1 VNRLAG
7 ETSPYLRQ
15 HTENP
20 VDWFPWGSE
29 AFTAASELDRPI
41 LLSVG
46 YSACHWCHVMAH
58 ESFENAEI
66 AAQMND
72 GFVNVKVDREERPD
86 VDAIYMDAVTS
97 LTGRGGWPM
106 TVFCTPDGRP
116 FHAGTY
122 WPDTPRGG
130 MASFP
135 QVLSAIV
142 KAWAEDRQ
150 DLDGMADRLTATMAR
165 QAEMEPAA
173 APPGPET
180 LAGASDQMLAVH
192 DDEWGGFGGAPKF
205 PQAMNLE
212 ALLRNIAHTGNPE
225 PTRVLTTTLDAMAS
239 GGMYDHLGGGF
250 SRYSVDRYWLV
261 PHFEKM
267 LYDNALL
274 SRAYLHGWQVLGHD
288 RWRQVASE
296 CIEYVL
302 RDLRHPDGGF
312 LSAEDADSEGVEG
325 RFHVWSEAEVREV
338 CGSDADAAIAWYGV
352 TGAGNFE
359 GASILHRPVRGDLLR
374 PDDVER
380 ARQALFARREARVRP
395 GLDDKVLT
403 EWNGLML
410 ATLAD
415 AAMAT
420 GKSDWLEPARAN
432 GDFLCRVLQRPDGRW
447 LRSWQADGG
456 ARHLGYAADHA
467 AMIDGLTRLG
477 EATGEIRWTE
487 AAVSTAE
494 VLLAL
499 FSDLDNGG
507 FHTTGSDAEALVMR
521 PKDLMDNAQPSANS
535 LAAVAL
541 LRLGALVGEKRYT
554 EAAEGVLRLLGDRV
568 TGHPTAF
575 GHLLGAV
582 DLFHSGITEVVI
594 PGVRPD
600 LVEVVQRAYL
610 PNVVLASGE
619 RGDGPLWEGRE
630 DGLAYVCRNYTCL
643 APVDS
648 VEALRETLDLT

>member
-1 VNRLAG
+1 MNRLAG

-15 HTENP
+15 HADNP
-20 VDWFPWGSE
+20 VDWYPWGAE
-29 AFTAASELDRPI
+29 ASAAAVELDRPI

-66 AAQMND
+66 AALMND

-135 QVLSAIV
+135 QVLAAV
-142 KAWAEDRQ
+142 MQAWDGDRQ
-150 DLDGMADRLTATMAR
+150 NLDAMADKLTASMAR
-165 QAEMEPAA
+165 HADMESAGTAPGPATLAA
-173 APPGPET
+173 AT
-180 LAGASDQMLAVH
+180 DRMVSLH
-192 DDEWGGFGGAPKF
+192 DDEWGGFGDAPKF

-212 ALLRNIAHTGNPE
+212 ALARHIAATSSPE
-225 PTRVLTTTLDAMAS
+225 AGRVLTTTLDAMAS

-250 SRYSVDRYWLV
+250 SRYSVDRFWLV

-274 SRAYLHGWQVLGHD
+274 ARAYLHGWQVLGHD
-288 RWRQVASE
+288 RWLQVASE
-296 CIEYVL
+296 TIEYVL
-302 RDLRHPDGGF
+302 RDLRDPGGGF

-325 RFHVWSEAEVREV
+325 KFHVWSEAEVREV
-338 CGSDADAAIAWYGV
+338 CGSDADAAVAWYGV
-352 TGAGNFE
+352 SAGGNFE
-359 GASILHRPVRGDLLR
+359 GANILHRPVRGDLKR
-374 PDDVER
+374 PDEVEK
-380 ARQALFARREARVRP
+380 ARRALFERRESRIRP

-410 ATLAD
+410 GTLAE

-420 GKSDWLEPARAN
+420 GRADWLEAARVN
-432 GDFLCRVLQRPDGRW
+432 GDFLCGVLQRPGDRW

-467 AMIDGLTRLG
+467 AMVDGLTRLG
-477 EATGEIRWTE
+477 EATGEARWTE
-487 AAVSTAE
+487 AAVSTAD
-494 VLLAL
+494 VLLEL
-499 FSDLDNGG
+499 FSDANNGG

-541 LRLGALVGEKRYT
+541 LRLGALVGDRRYT
-554 EAAEGVLRLLGDRV
+554 EAAEGVLSLLGDRV
-568 TGHPTAF
+568 TEHPTAF

-582 DLFHSGITEVVI
+582 DLFHSGITEVVVT
-594 PGVRPD
+594 GDRPD

-610 PNVVLASGE
+610 PSVVLAWGE
-619 RGDGPLWEGRE
+619 RGDGPLWEGRQ
-630 DGLAYVCRNYTCL
+630 DGLAYVCRDYACL

-648 VEALRETLDLT
+648 VKDLKQALKTA

>member
-1 VNRLAG
+1 MNHLSG

-15 HTENP
+15 HADNP
-20 VDWFPWGSE
+20 VDWYPWGPE
-29 AFTAASELDRPI
+29 AFAVAAEADLPI

-46 YSACHWCHVMAH
+46 YSSCHWCHVMAH
-58 ESFENAEI
+58 ESFEDPEI
-66 AAQMND
+66 AARMNE

-86 VDAIYMDAVTS
+86 VDAVYMDAVTA

-122 WPDTPRGG
+122 WPNRPRGG

-135 QVLSAIV
+135 QVLAAV
-142 KAWAEDRQ
+142 RQAWEGDRQ
-150 DLDGMADRLTATMAR
+150 ELHALADRLTEAVTR
-165 QAEMEPAA
+165 AA
-173 APPGPET
+173 ALESTGTLPGPGA
-180 LAGASDQMLAVH
+180 LAGAAGRMARIH
-192 DDEWGGFGGAPKF
+192 DDEWGGFGSSPKF

-212 ALLRNIAHTGNPE
+212 ALLLHVAASADPE
-225 PTRVLTTTLDAMAS
+225 SVRVLTTTLDAMAS

-274 SRAYLHGWQVLGHD
+274 ARAYLHAWQVLGHD
-288 RWRQVASE
+288 RWRQVAE
-296 CIEYVL
+296 ETIAYVL

-312 LSAEDADSEGVEG
+312 FSAEDADSEGVEG

-338 CGSDADAAIAWYGV
+338 CGSDADAAVAWYGV

-359 GASILHRPVRGDLLR
+359 GANVLHRPARGDLLR
-374 PDDVER
+374 PEEVER
-380 ARQALFARREARVRP
+380 ARRALFDRRESRIRP

-415 AAMAT
+415 AAMVT
-420 GKSDWLEPARAN
+420 GRQDWLEAARAN
-432 GDFLCRVLQRPDGRW
+432 ADFLCRVLQRPDGRW

-467 AMIDGLTRLG
+467 AMVDGLTRLG
-477 EATGEIRWTE
+477 EATGEARWTD
-487 AAVSTAE
+487 AAVSTADT
-494 VLLAL
+494 LLDL
-499 FSDLDNGG
+499 FSDLDRGG
-507 FHTTGSDAEALVMR
+507 YHTTGDDAEELVTR
-521 PKDLMDNAQPSANS
+521 PKDLMDNALPSANS

-541 LRLGALVGEKRYT
+541 LRLGALVGDRRYT
-554 EAAEGVLRLLGDRV
+554 DAAEGVLGLLGERV
-568 TGHPTAF
+568 SEHPTAF

-582 DLFHSGITEVVI
+582 DLHHSGITEVVV
-594 PGVRPD
+594 PGSRPD
-600 LVEVVQRAYL
+600 LVEVIQRGYL
-610 PNVVLASGE
+610 PNVVLAWGE
-619 RGDGPLWEGRE
+619 PCGGPLWEGRSE
-630 DGLAYVCRNYTCL
+630 GLAYVCRDYACE
-643 APVDS
+643 APMDDP
-648 VEALRETLDLT
+648 EALRAALQRA

>member
-15 HTENP
+15 HADNP
-20 VDWFPWGSE
+20 VDWYPWGAE
-29 AFTAASELDRPI
+29 ASAAAVELDRPI

-66 AAQMND
+66 AALMND

-135 QVLSAIV
+135 QVLAAV
-142 KAWAEDRQ
+142 MQAWDGDRQ
-150 DLDGMADRLTATMAR
+150 NLDAMADKLTASMAR
-165 QAEMEPAA
+165 HADMESAGTAPGPATLAA
-173 APPGPET
+173 AT
-180 LAGASDQMLAVH
+180 DRMVSLH
-192 DDEWGGFGGAPKF
+192 DDEWGGFGDAPKF

-212 ALLRNIAHTGNPE
+212 ALARHIAATSSPE
-225 PTRVLTTTLDAMAS
+225 AGRVLTTTLDAMAS

-250 SRYSVDRYWLV
+250 SRYSVDRFWLV

-274 SRAYLHGWQVLGHD
+274 ARAYLHGWQVLGHD
-288 RWRQVASE
+288 RWLQVASE
-296 CIEYVL
+296 TIEYVL
-302 RDLRHPDGGF
+302 RDLRDPGGGF

-325 RFHVWSEAEVREV
+325 KFHVWSEAEVREV
-338 CGSDADAAIAWYGV
+338 CGSDADAAVAWYGV
-352 TGAGNFE
+352 SAGGNFE
-359 GASILHRPVRGDLLR
+359 GANILHRPVRGDLKR
-374 PDDVER
+374 PDEVEK
-380 ARQALFARREARVRP
+380 ARRALFERRESRIRP

-410 ATLAD
+410 GTLAE

-420 GKSDWLEPARAN
+420 GRADWLEAARVN
-432 GDFLCRVLQRPDGRW
+432 GDFLCGVLQRPGDRW

-467 AMIDGLTRLG
+467 AMVDGLTRLG
-477 EATGEIRWTE
+477 EATGEARWTE
-487 AAVSTAE
+487 AAVSTAD
-494 VLLAL
+494 VLLEL
-499 FSDLDNGG
+499 FSDANNGG

-541 LRLGALVGEKRYT
+541 LRLGALVGDRRYT
-554 EAAEGVLRLLGDRV
+554 EAAEGVLSLLGDRV
-568 TGHPTAF
+568 TEHPTAF

-582 DLFHSGITEVVI
+582 DLFHSGITEVVVT
-594 PGVRPD
+594 GDRPD

-610 PNVVLASGE
+610 PSVVLAWGE
-619 RGDGPLWEGRE
+619 RGDGPLWEGRQ
-630 DGLAYVCRNYTCL
+630 DGLAYVCRDYACL

-648 VEALRETLDLT
+648 VKDLKQALKTA